1 MKFSLECD
9 VGGSYTKVEQF
20 KAVCNGKE
28 YEFTPDENGF
38 LSKIKITATAE
49 RPEDFIVKFTPN
61 EDNDGKTLSFEY
73 DGRQINEILTGDFQY
88 LEGMFAWRG
97 NISRINWQSATLEY
111 LPETDEEKT
120 RIATELLKIEA
131 LPNTTEFQFTAE
143 QIAQFLLRRNFH
155 GKLFNQFFSFYRQGQ
170 NYLREERFISA
181 FLCFYLFLEGAYAKE
196 GHWKNFRVKNDF
208 LASPEFQQFIQET
221 INGHLPPTGGL
232 TWSINKMLAELKDAK
247 GNPTPKALNAEG
259 IASLLISTR
268 GSLFHFR
275 LEEGLDQPVRVDS
288 DYEAIATVAYSL
300 TQKTLAHIYDE
311 AENVHRE
318 IILEQRKR
326 KAEESQSRDKS
337 DQSDSTD

>member
-9 VGGSYTKVEQF
+9 VVGSYTKVEQF
-20 KAVCNGKE
+20 KAVCNGKQ

-38 LSKIKITATAE
+38 LSKIKVTATAE
-49 RPEDFIVKFTPN
+49 RPEDFVVKFTPN
-61 EDNDGKTLSFEY
+61 EDNDGKTLTFEY
-73 DGRQINEILTGDFQY
+73 DGKQIHEILTGDFQY

-97 NISRINWQSATLEY
+97 NIRRIDWQSATLEY
-111 LPETDEEKT
+111 LPETDEEKA
-120 RIATELLKIEA
+120 RIATELLKIEP
-131 LPNTTEFQFTAE
+131 LPNTTDFQCTAE

-155 GKLFNQFFSFYRQGQ
+155 GKLFNQFLNFYRQGQ
-170 NYLREERFISA
+170 NYLREERFMSA
-181 FLCFYLFLEGAYAKE
+181 FLYFYLFLEGAYAEE
-196 GHWKNFRVKNDF
+196 GHWKNFQVKNDF

-221 INGHLPPTGGL
+221 INEHQPPTGRL
-232 TWSINKMLAELKDAK
+232 TWSINKMLAALKDGK

-259 IASLLISTR
+259 IASILISTR

-326 KAEESQSRDKS
+326 KAAEPQSGSKDR
-337 DQSDSTD
+337 